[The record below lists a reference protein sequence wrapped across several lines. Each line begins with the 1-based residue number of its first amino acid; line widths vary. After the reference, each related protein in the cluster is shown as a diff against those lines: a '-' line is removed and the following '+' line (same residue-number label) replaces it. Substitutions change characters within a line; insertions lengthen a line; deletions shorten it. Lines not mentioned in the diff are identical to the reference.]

1 MNSLIAITF
10 YIEKHMKNNFKQMVQ
25 TMVAVG
31 AVVLGSGQ
39 VMAAGSTDTWK
50 FANGSTQS
58 APVENTGGA
67 LASVTPGSFSSGWTN
82 HEDLFGATSGGVWDL
97 GSSGKITV
105 DNVAGVVGDAGQDRV
120 FTVKVTEWNDGGI
133 YNESSAVSVPGA
145 DLVSSTVDT
154 TATEAVNA
162 TTSFGQWVVNE
173 TKWHAHANAH
183 VSSAVITGAQYGSVV
198 NQVALVSNS
207 ATVVAPPQLSIN
219 QVAGQTVISWPS
231 SYSDY
236 VLESTSDLNNPQGW
250 TAVSVGVQV
259 NGGVASVTVDGTASQ
274 QFYRL
279 SK

>member
-145 DLVSSTVDT
+145 ELVSSTVDT

-162 TTSFGQWVVNE
+162 TTSFGQCECACVIGGDYWRTIWFRRESSRAGFQFSDGGRAAAVVHQSGGWSNR
-173 TKWHAHANAH
+173 HI
-183 VSSAVITGAQYGSVV
+183 VAV
-198 NQVALVSNS
+198 
-207 ATVVAPPQLSIN
+207 QL
-219 QVAGQTVISWPS
+219 Q
-231 SYSDY
+231 
-236 VLESTSDLNNPQGW
+236 
-250 TAVSVGVQV
+250 
-259 NGGVASVTVDGTASQ
+259 
-274 QFYRL
+274 
-279 SK
+279 